1 MSAKLSLIL
10 ALFLAAAAHA
20 APPAQQRTL
29 WSYDKE
35 LGLSP
40 QQVSTLKAA
49 VKYMADRITTLRAQQ
64 NTQQK
69 AVADLIKADADA
81 AQIRVKARQLLETE
95 LELRMLDIETAQK
108 MKRALTPGQ
117 LTKWRGIQAQ
127 QRAASQRAAPRAKRG
142 R

>member
-10 ALFLAAAAHA
+10 AFVLAAVAHA
-20 APPAQQRTL
+20 APPVQQRTL

-40 QQVSTLKAA
+40 QQITTLKAA
-49 VKYMADRITTLRAQQ
+49 VKYMADRILTLRVQQ
-64 NTQQK
+64 NAQQK

-117 LTKWRGIQAQ
+117 LTKWRAIQAQ
-127 QRAASQRAAPRAKRG
+127 QRASSQKAAPRAKRG

>member
-1 MSAKLSLIL
+1 MSAKFWLVL
-10 ALFLAAAAHA
+10 ALLVTLTAAHA

-35 LGLSP
+35 LGLSA

-49 VKYMADRITTLRAQQ
+49 VKYMADRLMTLRTQQNAQQ
-64 NTQQK
+64 KQLTEM
-69 AVADLIKADADA
+69 IKQDVDA
-81 AQIRVKARQLLETE
+81 AQIRGKARLLLETE

-108 MKRALTPGQ
+108 MKRALTPAQ
-117 LTKWRGIQAQ
+117 LAKWRTIQAQ
-127 QRAASQRAAPRAKRG
+127 QRAAHAAPKRG